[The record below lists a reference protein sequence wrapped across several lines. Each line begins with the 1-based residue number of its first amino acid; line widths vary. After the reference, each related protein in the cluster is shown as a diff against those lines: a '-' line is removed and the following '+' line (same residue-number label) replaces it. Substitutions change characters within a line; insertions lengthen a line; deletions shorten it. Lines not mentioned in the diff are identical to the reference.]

1 MFRARRNRNEVNTL
15 VFEKRRKLT
24 TSDLVDVPSQLRQV
38 LETCLARDASPRVL
52 EIYLPKVREI
62 VINLLQGLKRKQARY
77 RARSTELES
86 DSKSISQ
93 QSILPKE
100 KDLPVEPEPRRRS
113 PARRPVGA
121 RDVTPDRKKSRDS
134 QPRDSS
140 RSSSQQA
147 IQAPVITTQPS
158 SPTLET
164 NEALQRLQ
172 TSDVLQRRASK
183 RFSTYNLS
191 KMDGLEGDGIGRNIP
206 PVPPVPTRRSGGYS
220 SEIGRNLNTDKTTPY
235 RRSKSPE
242 RRPVEPTVPEEGT
255 LRIFDIV
262 DVDSRASLTEPTLE
276 SIASVSES
284 QARETSPEKIPV
296 FLQLGSSVRKTL
308 VSVTELSLQ
317 SLRLLFVEKFQ
328 FNPGADAF
336 PDILVTDRETG
347 IPYILE
353 EGVQDI
359 VEGTMLTLDVPGIS
373 LFIVIDSSGLDP

>member
-1 MFRARRNRNEVNTL
+1 
-15 VFEKRRKLT
+15 
-24 TSDLVDVPSQLRQV
+24 
-38 LETCLARDASPRVL
+38 
-52 EIYLPKVREI
+52 
-62 VINLLQGLKRKQARY
+62 
-77 RARSTELES
+77 
-86 DSKSISQ
+86 
-93 QSILPKE
+93 
-100 KDLPVEPEPRRRS
+100 
-113 PARRPVGA
+113 
-121 RDVTPDRKKSRDS
+121 
-134 QPRDSS
+134 
-140 RSSSQQA
+140 
-147 IQAPVITTQPS
+147 
-158 SPTLET
+158 
-164 NEALQRLQ
+164 
-172 TSDVLQRRASK
+172 
-183 RFSTYNLS
+183 
-191 KMDGLEGDGIGRNIP
+191 LEGDGIGRNIP